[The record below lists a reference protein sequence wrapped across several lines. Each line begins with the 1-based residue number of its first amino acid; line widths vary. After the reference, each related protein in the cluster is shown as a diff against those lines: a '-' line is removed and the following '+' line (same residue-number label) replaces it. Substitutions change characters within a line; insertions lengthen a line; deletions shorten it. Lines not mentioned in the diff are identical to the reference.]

1 MIKKL
6 RLRFL
11 VVNMAILTTVLI
23 SVLVGIFV
31 LMYSSEVSQSEEIM
45 HATLERYSNMAG
57 NQRKSFE
64 PPKNSPAL
72 NHKEDASV
80 NSSNRPNAMPQKP
93 PDSMDNKQKKNL
105 VGDTIYIS
113 LSKDKQIEYV
123 HFQYLESYT
132 SDQSFIE
139 SIASAAFKSGKSKGK
154 FEVSD
159 IDFRYIYEKNPN
171 GYKLVVLNRSM
182 ELSTLGRLLITF
194 TIIGAISI
202 VLLLG
207 MSFLL
212 ANWTIK
218 PIAIAWDKQKQFVA
232 DASHELKT
240 PLTVIAANT
249 DVVLANEDDLVKNQS
264 KWLMYIKEET
274 NRMSKI
280 VTNLLYIAKFDAN
293 NKKPV
298 FEKINL
304 GHLILGVCLVFEPL
318 IFENGKILET
328 DISNDIEYFGDED
341 ELKHLATIL
350 IDNAL
355 KYSSKSS
362 EITVQLKEENKRIR
376 FEVSNKGSTI
386 PNKHLEHIF
395 ERFYRIDES
404 RNRNTGGSGL
414 GLNIAKSI
422 VERHKGSISVKSKD
436 NKATFTVLL

>member
-159 IDFRYIYEKNPN
+159 IDFRYIYEKKPN

-218 PIAIAWDKQKQFVA
+218 PIAIAWEKQKQFVA

-274 NRMSKI
+274 KRMSKI

-355 KYSSKSS
+355 KYSSG
-362 EITVQLKEENKRIR
+362 
-376 FEVSNKGSTI
+376 VSI
-386 PNKHLEHIF
+386 
-395 ERFYRIDES
+395 
-404 RNRNTGGSGL
+404 
-414 GLNIAKSI
+414 
-422 VERHKGSISVKSKD
+422 
-436 NKATFTVLL
+436 